1 MPPTKKKPAGR
12 APPARWTRAELEV
25 LVDCLRSDEFM
36 AAHAKSL
43 PAGEFPVSITIH
55 AACNKDSEYH
65 TLCVGIAKEILEREG
80 SHNNNNQRPFASIAS
95 KVLDMHK
102 FVLAKTPDADARQA
116 LEALDLEGFVEQKL
130 EAQGSAEMEPADAAA
145 KPAAEAA
152 AASSEAPAEPAA
164 DAADSGGGGGGGG
177 GGPSHSGPTHD
188 EDYDDT
194 YVPPVRADGIITFQ
208 TRILNPHLVCTLC
221 MGYYKD
227 ACTIIECLHTFCRGC
242 ILRHFKESQGG
253 TRLSDAAP
261 HHTRA
266 QPHSSHTPLLLPRQS
281 APPATPTSAPT
292 RATSCAPTARSRASS
307 TRSSRN
313 SPRRRR

>member
-130 EAQGSAEMEPADAAA
+130 EAQGSAEMEPEARPASVQRAKARAIAAVTSGWSVW
-145 KPAAEAA
+145 PRCPIEAA
-152 AASSEAPAEPAA
+152 RSA
-164 DAADSGGGGGGGG
+164 
-177 GGPSHSGPTHD
+177 GPTKMAS
-188 EDYDDT
+188 T
-194 YVPPVRADGIITFQ
+194 PSTAAISGMASTAD
-208 TRILNPHLVCTLC
+208 
-221 MGYYKD
+221 
-227 ACTIIECLHTFCRGC
+227 
-242 ILRHFKESQGG
+242 
-253 TRLSDAAP
+253 RLSTCTVT
-261 HHTRA
+261 HISR
-266 QPHSSHTPLLLPRQS
+266 S
-281 APPATPTSAPT
+281 ACS
-292 RATSCAPTARSRASS
+292 
-307 TRSSRN
+307 
-313 SPRRRR
+313 